1 MDKCISIPGILNV
14 WYVDTSYLPD
24 DVIFK
29 GVAGIH
35 FSLGVQPISIPF
47 IGEAVC
53 EVDEQDD
60 NNSQIQKVTL
70 TFYTLRLLPTERDIA
85 FVIRTIDD
93 QLYLIGAKER
103 PFPTVRMSATTGK
116 TDGDAAIMK
125 YEVNFSARKALIP
138 CEP

>member
-1 MDKCISIPGILNV
+1 MDKCISIPGIINV
-14 WYVDTSYLPD
+14 WYVDTNYLPD

-29 GVAGIH
+29 GVAGIQ

-47 IGEAVC
+47 IGEAIG

-70 TFYTLRLLPTERDIA
+70 TFYTLSPLPTERDIA
-85 FVIRTIDD
+85 FVIRTVDN

-103 PFPTVRMSATTGK
+103 PFPTVKMSATTGK

-125 YEVNFSARKALIP
+125 YEVTFSARKALIP
-138 CEP
+138 CKP